1 MGTRLKVELVGERR
15 AARAI
20 AKVDR
25 AMALA
30 ARRALSRTAV
40 TARKLGAQQIS
51 QELNLKRLYIR
62 KKLVISKRPRL
73 RDLEAVISAK
83 KDPVMLSRYGMRQLM
98 RAAPGA
104 KGSPVRGIPPGRKAA
119 GVSVKVKRRGPRRTM
134 RGAFI
139 APLGVRRLDDGS
151 TERILGVAV
160 RTGRTPRS
168 FRVLYGPS
176 VDQAWKSVR
185 RDVLEKVRPVFEKNL
200 RQEARFRLRAVYG

>member
-1 MGTRLKVELVGERR
+1 MGTRLRVELEGERR
-15 AARAI
+15 ARRAI

-25 AMALA
+25 ALALA
-30 ARRALSRTAV
+30 ARRALSRTA
-40 TARKLGAQQIS
+40 TKARMLGAQQIS

-62 KKLVISKRPRL
+62 SKLEISKRPTL
-73 RDLEAVISAK
+73 RDLEAVIEAK
-83 KDPVMLSRYGMRQLM
+83 QSPIMLSRYGMRQLM

-104 KGSPVRGIPPGRKAA
+104 KGSPIRGIPPGRKAA

-139 APLGVRRLDDGS
+139 APLGVRKLDDGT
-151 TERILGVAV
+151 TERILGVAI
-160 RTGRTPRS
+160 RTGRTRRS

-185 RDVLEKVRPVFEKNL
+185 RDVLEKVKPVFRKHF
-200 RQEARFRLRAVYG
+200 RREAKFRLKALYG